1 MCGITGIWYRSPTD
15 PAQLVRQVRLMNDTL
30 THRGPD
36 DEGVWSDGESGVAL
50 GNRRLAVLDVSSA
63 GHQPMISRCGRYV
76 IVYNGEFY
84 NFVAVRKELEGTGKC
99 FRSNT
104 DTEVILE
111 GCAHWGVRSMVE
123 RMNGMFAFVIWDRTV
138 RTLTLV
144 RDRLGIKPLYYG
156 WCGNTFLFGSE
167 LKALCAYPDFS
178 YEVDRNSLALF
189 VRHGYIP
196 APHSIYKGIYK
207 LPPAHILELNGD
219 DESPILVP
227 YWSATEIVERGL
239 TQPFAGSDIE
249 AVEYLDTLLRDAVR
263 LRMIAD
269 VPLGAFLSG
278 GVDSST
284 VVALMQAQSTQ
295 PVKTFTIGFEEK
307 RFDEA
312 QYAKRVA
319 RHLGTDHTELYVTPG
334 DAQSVIPELASI
346 YDEPFSD
353 FSQVP
358 TFLVSKLTR
367 QHVTV
372 SLSGDGG
379 DELYGGYENYAV
391 IQNLCKRLRYVPH
404 ALRVLAAKAIQAIS
418 PAQWGTLFRH
428 AKACSP
434 SSVEGSLIGDKLH
447 KLSDLLT
454 KSTPEA
460 MYHQLISHCESPNDL
475 VIGACEPPTAFTDDI
490 HWARVREPIE
500 HMMYLDLVTY
510 LPDDILT
517 KVDRASMAV
526 SLEARVPMLDHR
538 LVEFAWQL
546 PLSLKI
552 RDGRRKWLLRQVLYR
567 YVPPEIMNRPKMGF
581 SMPIHEWLRGPLRDW
596 AESLLEESRLIR
608 EGFFHPKQV
617 RQKWSEHLSG
627 ERNWKYLMWD
637 VLMFQ
642 AWQER
647 WLKK

>member
-1 MCGITGIWYRSPTD
+1 
-15 PAQLVRQVRLMNDTL
+15 MNDTL
-30 THRGPD
+30 AHRGPD

-50 GNRRLAVLDVSSA
+50 GNRRLAVLDVSPA

-84 NFVAVRKELEGTGKC
+84 NFGTVRKELEAAGRR

-111 GCAHWGVRSMVE
+111 GCAHLGVRPMIE
-123 RMNGMFAFVIWDRTV
+123 RMNGMFAFAIWDRTA

-156 WCGNTFLFGSE
+156 WCRGTFLFGSE

-178 YEVDRNSLALF
+178 YEIDRNSLALF

-196 APHSIYKGIYK
+196 APYSIYQGIYK
-207 LPPAHILELNGD
+207 LPPAHILEFDGGNA
-219 DESPILVP
+219 SPKLVP
-227 YWSATEIVERGL
+227 YWSAKETVEHGL
-239 TQPFAGSDIE
+239 THPVAADETEAIE
-249 AVEYLDTLLRDAVR
+249 RLDSLLRDAVR

-278 GVDSST
+278 GVDSSM

-295 PVKTFTIGFEEK
+295 PIKTFTIGFEEK
-307 RFDEA
+307 RFNEA

-391 IQNLCKRLRYVPH
+391 IQSLYKRVRYVPH

-418 PAQWGTLFRH
+418 PAQWDRVFRL
-428 AKACSP
+428 K
-434 SSVEGSLIGDKLH
+434 GRLIGDKLH
-447 KLSDLLT
+447 KLSALLT
-454 KSTPEA
+454 ESTPEA
-460 MYHQLISHCESPNDL
+460 MFHQLVSHCESPNDL
-475 VIGACEPPTAFTDDI
+475 VIGACEPSSVFADATQWTK
-490 HWARVREPIE
+490 VGELME

-526 SLEARVPMLDHR
+526 SLEARIPMLDHR
-538 LVEFAWQL
+538 LVEFVWQL

-552 RDGRRKWLLRQVLYR
+552 RNGRRKWLLREVLHR
-567 YVPPEIMNRPKMGF
+567 YIPPEIMNRPKMGF

-596 AESLLEESRLIR
+596 AESLLEESRLTR